1 MKENLVIKKDKCI
14 MECLPF
20 LGSKEKCDRCS
31 GFDMCYRPF
40 ERCAANF
47 DKEDYLLN
55 KGQKVHYEWL
65 EKGDF
70 KNIEQDVVK
79 K

>member
-1 MKENLVIKKDKCI
+1 
-14 MECLPF
+14 
-20 LGSKEKCDRCS
+20 
-31 GFDMCYRPF
+31 
-40 ERCAANF
+40 
-47 DKEDYLLN
+47 LLN

-79 K
+79 KWFMCFSKLLFHPN